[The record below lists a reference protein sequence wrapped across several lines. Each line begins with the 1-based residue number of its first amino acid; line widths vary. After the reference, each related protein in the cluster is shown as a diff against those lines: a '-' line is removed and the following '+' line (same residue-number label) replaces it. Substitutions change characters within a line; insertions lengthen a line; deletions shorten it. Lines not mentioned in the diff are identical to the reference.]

1 VRAGCPNNARMC
13 RLYGF
18 RSAVDSSIH
27 QSLVAAD
34 NALARQSERHRDGW
48 GLGFY
53 VGPYP
58 HVIRNDEQALGDVLF
73 REVSGVVATRTFV
86 AHIRQA
92 TVGAPR
98 VLNCHPFQHG
108 RWLLA
113 HNGEI
118 AGFARSEVQRRVRDC
133 VDDRFRRYVLGDTDS
148 EVLFYVF
155 LSQLAR
161 RVDNLHDEG
170 VRMAHVL
177 PALRATIA
185 QVLAVAPEV
194 GEARPNRLTV
204 LLTNGNLMLGFRQ
217 GRELYYATYK
227 TRCPERE
234 TCYAFEQG
242 RCEGQ
247 AADGIVKHLV
257 VASEPVASGPNVW
270 RELEEGACICLDH
283 GMNLHCEPLLS

>member
-1 VRAGCPNNARMC
+1 MC

-18 RSAVDSSIH
+18 RSAIESSVH

-53 VGPYP
+53 VGPFP

-73 REVSGVVATRTFV
+73 REVSGIVATRTFV

-98 VLNCHPFQHG
+98 VLNCHPFQYG

-118 AGFARSEVQRRVRDC
+118 AGFARPEVQRRVRDC
-133 VDDRFRRYVLGDTDS
+133 VDDRFRRFVLGDTDS
-148 EVLFYVF
+148 EVLFFIF

-161 RVDNLHDEG
+161 RVENLHDEG
-170 VRMAHVL
+170 VRIAHVL
-177 PALRATIA
+177 PALRAAIA

-194 GEARPNRLTV
+194 DQERPNRLTI
-204 LLTNGNLMLGFRQ
+204 LLTNGNLMLAYRR
-217 GRELYYATYK
+217 GRECYYSTYK
-227 TRCPERE
+227 TRCPERAS
-234 TCYAFEQG
+234 CYAFDAS
-242 RCEGQ
+242 RCEGE

-257 VASEPVASGPNVW
+257 VASEPVSSGPNVW
-270 RELEEGACICLDH
+270 RELEDNYCLCLDH
-283 GMNLHCEPLLS
+283 GMNLHAEPLLV